1 MLNLKEGGGG
11 GETIIYKVVKKR
23 YCFFHKV
30 QNKNIFFPF
39 YMKNILQWRENMET
53 RNGKGFSSMVG
64 SCKPNSKY
72 YTFSKLFVSLCVM

>member
-39 YMKNILQWRENMET
+39 YMKNILQLAR
-53 RNGKGFSSMVG
+53 

-72 YTFSKLFVSLCVM
+72 YTFSKLLVSLCVM